1 MGKPAQKTL
10 LLAVGIVVATTLIIG
25 CEAENLSDTES
36 NTAKSKLIA
45 AENRQLRN
53 KIKDLKDLHKK
64 ELKRQEGLLAKCQ
77 QEKDA
82 LIKLSGEGI
91 RDLMDTALNDITE
104 EAARLREE
112 NENLIS
118 RIKTLQAQI
127 KRLIEQREELI
138 KELRKRPTI
147 PDKPQPL

>member
-1 MGKPAQKTL
+1 ML

-25 CEAENLSDTES
+25 CEAENLSDAES
-36 NTAKSKLIA
+36 NTARSKLIA
-45 AENRQLRN
+45 AENRQLR
-53 KIKDLKDLHKK
+53 KEIKNLKELNKK

-77 QEKDA
+77 QERDA
-82 LIKLSGEGI
+82 LVKLSGEGI
-91 RDLMDTALNDITE
+91 RDLMDTALNDITK

-112 NENLIS
+112 IENRES

-138 KELRKRPTI
+138 KELRKRPAI

>member
-1 MGKPAQKTL
+1 MRKPAQKML
-10 LLAVGIVVATTLIIG
+10 LLAVGIVVATTLITG

-36 NTAKSKLIA
+36 NTARSKLIA

-53 KIKDLKDLHKK
+53 KIKDLKKQHKK
-64 ELKRQEGLLAKCQ
+64 EIKRQEGLLAKCQ

-82 LIKLSGEGI
+82 LVKLSGEGI

-104 EAARLREE
+104 EVARLREE
-112 NENLIS
+112 NENLKS
-118 RIKTLQAQI
+118 KIKAFQAQI
-127 KRLIEQREELI
+127 NRLIEQREELI

-147 PDKPQPL
+147 KLQPL